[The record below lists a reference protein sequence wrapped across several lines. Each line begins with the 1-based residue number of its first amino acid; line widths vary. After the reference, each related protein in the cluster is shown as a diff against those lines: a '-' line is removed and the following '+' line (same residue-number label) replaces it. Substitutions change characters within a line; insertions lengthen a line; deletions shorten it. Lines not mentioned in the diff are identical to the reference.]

1 MYSNL
6 TGLRSASSIISVPL
20 HYMRSQKKKRLSN
33 QIKQVM
39 QEIWMLFLGHVG
51 VYKDIKVQ
59 RYTFMNS
66 NEFWALSHFNLTVLC
81 FAEWRDFLCPWVT
94 DFNATDQYG
103 VFYDTVYQCE
113 CQALLN
119 WICCWG
125 KEERRRVFMCMY
137 EIHNLSSLYKSL
149 NRARWAIHPSIH
161 QRQMDRNRS
170 MERDRTVLTLYC
182 TNW

>member
-1 MYSNL
+1 MQLQYDTKQNVFKFDRPEVSFL
-6 TGLRSASSIISVPL
+6 DYLRPTALYEI
-20 HYMRSQKKKRLSN
+20 QKRKRLSN

-66 NEFWALSHFNLTVLC
+66 NEYWAPSLTVLC

-125 KEERRRVFMCMY
+125 KEERRSVFMCMY

-161 QRQMDRNRS
+161 PSETDGQK
-170 MERDRTVLTLYC
+170 
-182 TNW
+182 